1 MSKYVNFD
9 HIIQFLSEARRG
21 TRINNSP
28 YMDNALL
35 NLQQILQSDI
45 HNPCLFETVEIGD
58 CYNCRWRKRPQKCAC
73 CRRNLHIKD
82 CYERRPSHDDAG
94 KSD

>member
-9 HIIQFLSEARRG
+9 HIIEFLSESRRG

-28 YMDNALL
+28 YMDIALL
-35 NLQQILQSDI
+35 NLQQLLQLNI
-45 HNPCLFETVEIGD
+45 YNPCLFEVVELGECD
-58 CYNCRWRKRPQKCAC
+58 GCRWRDRPQKCAC

-82 CYERRPSHDDAG
+82 CYEG
-94 KSD
+94 SD